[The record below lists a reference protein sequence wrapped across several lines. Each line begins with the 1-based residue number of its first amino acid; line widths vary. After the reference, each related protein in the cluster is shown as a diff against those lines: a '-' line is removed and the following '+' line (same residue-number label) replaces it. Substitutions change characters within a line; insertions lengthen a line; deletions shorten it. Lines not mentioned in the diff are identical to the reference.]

1 VTDQNHRLILPL
13 SPRRGERKCS
23 RFPLPCGEASFP
35 YHHRLVWRFSY
46 TKLVMTLWG
55 FMKHFIT
62 NVIAL
67 LLLPSFFGLTA
78 CAPLWESS
86 LQYNG
91 PIPGEQIVA
100 ERVIA
105 KPFNGTWSTL
115 VGNLAKSPFVI
126 KDLDKA
132 SGFIDLAF
140 STDEPQ
146 GYVDCGRAK
155 RKYLYKQESRSYEY
169 AVAGS
174 ADYRFMGSGGYGILN
189 VASILRRASLDGRAS
204 IYVDPRGAKETMLTT
219 NIHYVWTIRIYGTEE
234 YMNSAGTVIRKTLN
248 REIDKGT
255 ISFNTNQ
262 VGTDDVT
269 FNVINNKSDMY
280 EKASIKCRSTG
291 LLESQVLG
299 LAGN

>member
-1 VTDQNHRLILPL
+1 
-13 SPRRGERKCS
+13 
-23 RFPLPCGEASFP
+23 
-35 YHHRLVWRFSY
+35 
-46 TKLVMTLWG
+46 M
-55 FMKHFIT
+55 

-67 LLLPSFFGLTA
+67 LLLPSFFSLTA

-86 LQYNG
+86 LQYND
-91 PIPGEQIVA
+91 PIQGETIVA

-146 GYVDCGRAK
+146 SYLDCGRAK
-155 RKYLYKQESRSYEY
+155 RKYLLEQESRTYEY

-174 ADYRFMGSGGYGILN
+174 AEYKSVGFNEYGILK
-189 VASILRRASLDGRAS
+189 VANIVRRASLEGRAS
-204 IYVDPRGAKETMLTT
+204 IYVDPRGAKETALTI

-234 YMNSAGTVIRKTLN
+234 YTNAVGIVIRKTLN

-255 ISFNTNQ
+255 ISFSTNQ
-262 VGTDDVT
+262 VGTDGIT
-269 FNVINNKSDMY
+269 FNVINNKTDMY

>member
-1 VTDQNHRLILPL
+1 
-13 SPRRGERKCS
+13 
-23 RFPLPCGEASFP
+23 
-35 YHHRLVWRFSY
+35 
-46 TKLVMTLWG
+46 
-55 FMKHFIT
+55 MKYFIM
-62 NVIAL
+62 NMIAL
-67 LLLPSFFGLTA
+67 FLLPSFFSLTA
-78 CAPLWESS
+78 CAPIWESS
-86 LQYNG
+86 LQYND
-91 PIPGEQIVA
+91 PIQGEKIVA

-132 SGFIDLAF
+132 SRFIDLAF

-146 GYVDCGRAK
+146 NYVDCGRAK
-155 RKYLYKQESRSYEY
+155 RKYLYKQESHTYEY
-169 AVAGS
+169 AVAGPAEYKS
-174 ADYRFMGSGGYGILN
+174 VGNGGYGILN
-189 VASILRRASLDGRAS
+189 VVSILRRASLEGRAS
-204 IYVDPRGAKETMLTT
+204 IYVDPRGAKETVLTT
-219 NIHYVWTIRIYGTEE
+219 NIRYVWTIRIYGTEE
-234 YMNSAGTVIRKTLN
+234 YINSVGTVIRKTLN

-255 ISFNTNQ
+255 ISFSTNQ
-262 VGTDDVT
+262 VGTDGIT